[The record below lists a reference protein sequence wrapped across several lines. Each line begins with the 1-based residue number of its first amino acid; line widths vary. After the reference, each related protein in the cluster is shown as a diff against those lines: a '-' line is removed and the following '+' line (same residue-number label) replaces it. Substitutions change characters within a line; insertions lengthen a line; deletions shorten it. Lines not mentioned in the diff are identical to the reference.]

1 MGLVRDLLGVMELRT
16 RENDS
21 QIAAL
26 KRKVSAQASLIIALE
41 ERVQIDSARID
52 ALERELSKQ

>member
-26 KRKVSAQASLIIALE
+26 KRKVSAQASVIIALE

-52 ALERELSKQ
+52 ALERALSRT

>member
-26 KRKVSAQASLIIALE
+26 KRRVSAQAIVIIALE

-52 ALERELSKQ
+52 ALERALSKK

>member
-26 KRKVSAQASLIIALE
+26 KRKVSAQATVITALE

-52 ALERELSKQ
+52 ALERALSRK

>member
-26 KRKVSAQASLIIALE
+26 KRRVSAQAIVIIALE

-52 ALERELSKQ
+52 ALERALSRK

>member
-16 RENDS
+16 RENDL

-26 KRKVSAQASLIIALE
+26 KRRVSAQATVIIALE

-52 ALERELSKQ
+52 ALERALSTQ

>member
-1 MGLVRDLLGVMELRT
+1 MGLVRDLLGVIELRT

-26 KRKVSAQASLIIALE
+26 KRKVSAQASVIIALE

-52 ALERELSKQ
+52 ALERALSRQ

>member
-1 MGLVRDLLGVMELRT
+1 MGIVRDLLGVMELRT

-21 QIAAL
+21 QIATL
-26 KRKVSAQASLIIALE
+26 KRKVSAQASVITALE

-52 ALERELSKQ
+52 ALERALSRQ

>member
-26 KRKVSAQASLIIALE
+26 KRKVSAQASVIIALE

-52 ALERELSKQ
+52 ALERALSRK

>member
-16 RENDS
+16 RKNDS

-26 KRKVSAQASLIIALE
+26 KRRVSAQATVIIALE

-52 ALERELSKQ
+52 ALERALSRK

>member
-26 KRKVSAQASLIIALE
+26 KRKMSAQASVIIALE

-52 ALERELSKQ
+52 ALERALSRE

>member
-26 KRKVSAQASLIIALE
+26 KRKVSAQASVIIALE

-52 ALERELSKQ
+52 ALERAPSKQ

>member
-16 RENDS
+16 RENDT

-26 KRKVSAQASLIIALE
+26 KRKVSAQASVIIALE
-41 ERVQIDSARID
+41 EQVNFDSARID
-52 ALERELSKQ
+52 ALERALSRQ

>member
-1 MGLVRDLLGVMELRT
+1 MGLVRELLGVMELRT

-26 KRKVSAQASLIIALE
+26 KRKMSAQASVIIALE

-52 ALERELSKQ
+52 ALERALSRQ

>member
-1 MGLVRDLLGVMELRT
+1 MGLVRELLGVMELRT

-26 KRKVSAQASLIIALE
+26 KRKMSAQASVIIALE
-41 ERVQIDSARID
+41 ERVKIDSARID
-52 ALERELSKQ
+52 ALERALSRQ

>member
-1 MGLVRDLLGVMELRT
+1 MGLVRDMLGVMELRT

-26 KRKVSAQASLIIALE
+26 KRKVSAQASVIIALE

-52 ALERELSKQ
+52 ALERALSRQ

>member
-16 RENDS
+16 RENDV

-26 KRKVSAQASLIIALE
+26 KRKVSAQASVIIALE
-41 ERVQIDSARID
+41 ERVQIDAARID
-52 ALERELSKQ
+52 ALERALSRQ

>member
-26 KRKVSAQASLIIALE
+26 KRKMSAQASVIIALE

-52 ALERELSKQ
+52 ALERALSRQ

>member
-21 QIAAL
+21 QIATL
-26 KRKVSAQASLIIALE
+26 KRKVSAQASVIIALE

-52 ALERELSKQ
+52 ALERALSRQ

>member
-26 KRKVSAQASLIIALE
+26 KRKVSAQASVIIALE

-52 ALERELSKQ
+52 ALERALSRE

>member
-1 MGLVRDLLGVMELRT
+1 MGLVRELLGVMELRT

-26 KRKVSAQASLIIALE
+26 KRKMSAQASVIIALE

-52 ALERELSKQ
+52 ALERALSRK